1 LTHKTEVNRSPFVNR
16 HLPLSDQSSFII
28 DLTMRILLLTPQLP
42 YPPRQGTALR
52 NWGILSNLA
61 RNHEV
66 WLLSFVEP
74 GTDSQTLAPELAAA
88 CHTIATFPIP
98 QRSTAERLRRLITS
112 SLPDMAWRLWSP
124 EMAACMKEWVTR
136 NHFDIVQVE
145 GIELARYA
153 LTSPIDTRHT
163 KIVFDDHNCEY
174 LLQRRACETDMLQP
188 KRWHAAAYSLVQWQR
203 LRGFER
209 RTARN
214 AQATLCVSP
223 QDASALA
230 ELDASI
236 RAHVIFNGIDVA
248 SYTDVDAVT
257 PADAGPQDGMLVF
270 TGKMDF
276 RPNVDAMLWFAHD
289 VFPIVKRSKP
299 NVHLCIVGQQPSPRL
314 NVLRGDPNIT
324 ITGEVSMRD
333 LRRYIAMA
341 DVYIAPLRVGGGT
354 RFKLLE
360 AMAMRRAIVSTTLG
374 CEGFDVTDGRELLIG
389 DTPQTFAQAVVS
401 LLDDDTLRL
410 SLGRRAHAF
419 VSGTYD
425 WGAIV
430 PQLERIYNS
439 LISYRE
445 ENRL

>member
-1 LTHKTEVNRSPFVNR
+1 
-16 HLPLSDQSSFII
+16 
-28 DLTMRILLLTPQLP
+28 MRILFLTPQLP

-52 NWGILSNLA
+52 NWGLLSNLA

-66 WLLSFVEP
+66 WLLSFNEQATGEQVI
-74 GTDSQTLAPELAAA
+74 APELTAA
-88 CHTIATFPIP
+88 CHQIATFPVP
-98 QRSTAERLRRLITS
+98 QRSTLDRLRRQITS

-124 EMAACMKEWVTR
+124 GYAACLNEWVTR

-153 LTSPIDTRHT
+153 LEAAIDTRRT

-174 LLQRRACETDMLQP
+174 LLQRRACETDARQP
-188 KRWHAAAYSLVQWQR
+188 RRWHAALYSLLQWQR
-203 LRGFER
+203 LRLFER
-209 RTARN
+209 RTARA

-230 ELDASI
+230 ELDSSI
-236 RAHVIFNGIDVA
+236 RAHVIFNGINLA
-248 SYTDVDAVT
+248 SYTDVSAAV
-257 PADAGPQDGMLVF
+257 PATQNGGTLVF

-289 VFPIVKRSKP
+289 VLPIIKRSIP
-299 NVHLCIVGQQPSPRL
+299 GVRLLIVGQSPSPRL
-314 NVLRGDPNIT
+314 NVLRTDPAIT

-333 LRRYIAMA
+333 LRRYIASA

-374 CEGFDVTDGRELLIG
+374 CEGFEVKNGHELLIG
-389 DTPQTFAQAVVS
+389 DTAPAFAQAVVD
-401 LLDDDTLRL
+401 LLGNDTMRL
-410 SLGRRAHAF
+410 SLGRRAHTF
-419 VSGTYD
+419 VSGNYD
-425 WGAIV
+425 WGVIV
-430 PQLERIYNS
+430 PQLERVYNS

-445 ENRL
+445 ENRS

>member
-1 LTHKTEVNRSPFVNR
+1 
-16 HLPLSDQSSFII
+16 
-28 DLTMRILLLTPQLP
+28 MRILLLTPQLP

>member
-1 LTHKTEVNRSPFVNR
+1 
-16 HLPLSDQSSFII
+16 
-28 DLTMRILLLTPQLP
+28 MRILLLTPQLP

-74 GTDSQTLAPELAAA
+74 GAEAQMLAPELTAA
-88 CHTIATFPIP
+88 CHKIATFPVP
-98 QRSTAERLRRLITS
+98 RRSTVKRLGRLVTS
-112 SLPDMAWRLWSP
+112 ALPDMAWRLWSP
-124 EMAACMKEWVTR
+124 EMAHCMREWVTR

-153 LTSPIDTRHT
+153 LSIPIDTRGT

-174 LLQRRACETDMLQP
+174 LLQRRACETDLLQP

-203 LRGFER
+203 LRFFER
-209 RTARN
+209 RAARG

-223 QDASALA
+223 QDATALA

-248 SYTDVDAVT
+248 SYTDVEAVT
-257 PADAGPQDGMLVF
+257 PVAETGEALVF

-276 RPNVDAMLWFAHD
+276 RPNVDAMLWFARD
-289 VFPIVKRSKP
+289 VFPLVKRSKP
-299 NVHLCIVGQQPSPRL
+299 SARLYIVGQQPSPRL
-314 NVLRGDPNIT
+314 NVLRADPNIT

-333 LRRYIAMA
+333 LRRYIAAA

-374 CEGFDVTDGRELLIG
+374 CEGFDVVSGRELLIG
-389 DTPQTFAQAVVS
+389 DTPQTFAQAVID
-401 LLDDDTLRL
+401 LLDNDMLRL
-410 SLGRRAHAF
+410 TLGRRAHAF
-419 VSGTYD
+419 VSATYD
-425 WGAIV
+425 WGVIV
-430 PQLERIYNS
+430 PQLERVYNG
-439 LISYRE
+439 LISFRE

>member
-1 LTHKTEVNRSPFVNR
+1 
-16 HLPLSDQSSFII
+16 
-28 DLTMRILLLTPQLP
+28 MRILLLTPQLP

-74 GTDSQTLAPELAAA
+74 GAEVQTLAPELTSA
-88 CHTIATFPIP
+88 CHKIATFPVP
-98 QRSTAERLRRLITS
+98 RRSTVKRLGRLVTS
-112 SLPDMAWRLWSP
+112 ALPDMAWRLWSP
-124 EMAACMKEWVTR
+124 EMAHCMREWVTR

-153 LTSPIDTRHT
+153 LSMPIDTRRT

-174 LLQRRACETDMLQP
+174 LLQRRACETDLLQP

-203 LRGFER
+203 LRFFER
-209 RTARN
+209 RAARG

-223 QDASALA
+223 QDATALA

-257 PADAGPQDGMLVF
+257 PTQDAGEALVF

-289 VFPIVKRSKP
+289 VLPLIKRCKP
-299 NVHLCIVGQQPSPRL
+299 SARLYIVGQQPSPRL
-314 NVLRGDPNIT
+314 NVLRADPNIT

-333 LRRYIAMA
+333 LRRYIAAA

-374 CEGFDVTDGRELLIG
+374 CEGFDVTSGRELLIG
-389 DTPQTFAQAVVS
+389 DTPQAFAQAVID
-401 LLDDDTLRL
+401 LLNDDTLRL
-410 SLGRRAHAF
+410 TLGRRAHAF
-419 VSGTYD
+419 VSATYD
-425 WGAIV
+425 WGVIV
-430 PQLERIYNS
+430 PQLERVYNG
-439 LISYRE
+439 LISFRE
-445 ENRL
+445 ENRS